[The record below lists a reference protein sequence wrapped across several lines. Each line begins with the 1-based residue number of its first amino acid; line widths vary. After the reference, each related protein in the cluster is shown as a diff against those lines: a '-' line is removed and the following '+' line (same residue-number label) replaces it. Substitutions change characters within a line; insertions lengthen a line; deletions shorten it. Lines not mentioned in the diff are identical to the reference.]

1 MRTKAFCDKNIFYL
15 SSLYFFE
22 ERSYEQKLEME
33 EYLKNKDS
41 KKFKEFLEWKDDMEV
56 KIPNIRDVAL
66 GRAEVPTLSELNR
79 NFDSSNSFLDKI
91 RSFLKL

>member
-1 MRTKAFCDKNIFYL
+1 
-15 SSLYFFE
+15 
-22 ERSYEQKLEME
+22 ME
-33 EYLKNKDS
+33 EYLNNKDS
-41 KKFKEFLEWKDDMEV
+41 KKFEEFLKWKKEMEA

-66 GRAEVPTLSELNR
+66 ERAEVPTLSELNR

>member
-1 MRTKAFCDKNIFYL
+1 MRTKSFADKNIFYL

-22 ERSYEQKLEME
+22 EISYEQKLEME
-33 EYLKNKDS
+33 EYLRNKDS
-41 KKFKEFLEWKDDMEV
+41 KKFKEFMEWKEDMEF

-79 NFDSSNSFLDKI
+79 NYDNSNSLLNKI
-91 RSFLKL
+91 RSFLRL